1 MKNFKIFLSLFLSAL
16 LVLSFSG
23 CSQNGSSAGGANEAS
38 GPEKEGVLAV
48 HFLDVGQGDSEFI
61 ELPNGETMLIDAGE
75 ADMGKTVVSDIK
87 AVGAAEITYLVAT
100 HPHSD
105 HIGGLSEVLSAFD
118 VKNVYMPNAVSSSE
132 TYAGFL
138 DAVEAE
144 NCNVAEAKSGV
155 TVLNSGSL
163 CAEFVAPCSSDYKD
177 LNNYSA
183 AVKITY
189 GSTSFLFMGD
199 AEELSEKEITADID
213 ADVIKVGH
221 HGSNTSSGKEF
232 VSRVSAQYAVI
243 ECGENNSY
251 GHPNEEIVERW
262 EQSGAVVLRT
272 DLLGDILIS
281 SDGAEITYNG
291 ESSKGETEED
301 KTSFSDVNESETAA
315 SAENGEYKWVLNTS
329 SKKIHTPDCS
339 SVSNMNGQN
348 KEYSQKSISELE
360 AEGYSACGKCKP
372 SD

>member
-1 MKNFKIFLSLFLSAL
+1 MKNIKTVISFILSGALVFL
-16 LVLSFSG
+16 FSG
-23 CSQNGSSAGGANEAS
+23 CSVSGGFAVSGSSNEALRAA
-38 GPEKEGVLAV
+38 EEGILAV

-75 ADMGKTVVSDIK
+75 ADMGKTVVDDINAIGK
-87 AVGAAEITYLVAT
+87 TEITYLVAT

-105 HIGGLSEVLSAFD
+105 HIGGLHEVLSAFD

-132 TYAGFL
+132 TYSDFL

-155 TVLNSGSL
+155 SIINGDSL
-163 CAEFVAPCSSDYKD
+163 SVEFIAPCSAGYKD

-183 AVKITY
+183 AVKIIY
-189 GSTSFLFMGD
+189 GSTAFLFMGD
-199 AEELSEKEITADID
+199 AEALSENEISADVD

-221 HGSNTSSGKEF
+221 HGSNSSSGAEF
-232 VSRVSAQYAVI
+232 VSRVSAEYAVI

-251 GHPNEEIVERW
+251 GHPHQEIAERW
-262 EQSGAVVLRT
+262 KQSGAEVLRT

-281 SDGAEITYNG
+281 SNGTDIIYNG
-291 ESSKGETEED
+291 EGSTQEQEKLGG
-301 KTSFSDVNESETAA
+301 TAA
-315 SAENGEYKWVLNTS
+315 SAENTGYRWVLNTS
-329 SKKIHTPDCS
+329 SKKIHTSDCS
-339 SVSNMNGQN
+339 SVSDMNEQN
-348 KEYSQKSISELE
+348 KEYSSKSISELE
-360 AEGYSACGKCKP
+360 AEGYSACGKCRP

>member
-1 MKNFKIFLSLFLSAL
+1 MKNIKILFSLLLSAL
-16 LVLSFSG
+16 LVFSFSG
-23 CSQNGSSAGGANEAS
+23 CSVSDGSADGGASNEALNDAQ
-38 GPEKEGVLAV
+38 EGILAV

-75 ADMGKTVVSDIK
+75 ADMGKTVVDDINEIGK
-87 AVGAAEITYLVAT
+87 TEITYLVAT

-118 VKNVYMPNAVSSSE
+118 VENVYMPNAVSSSE
-132 TYAGFL
+132 TYSAFL

-144 NCNVAEAKSGV
+144 NCNVIEAKNGV
-155 TVLNSGSL
+155 SIINGDSL
-163 CAEFVAPCSSDYKD
+163 SVEFIAPCSDEYKD

-183 AVKITY
+183 VVKIIY
-189 GSTSFLFMGD
+189 GSTTFLFMGD
-199 AEELSEKEITADID
+199 AEELSEKEITASVN

-221 HGSNTSSGKEF
+221 HGSNTSSSAEF
-232 VSRVSAQYAVI
+232 VSRVSAEYAVI

-251 GHPNEEIVERW
+251 GHPHQEIVERW
-262 EQSGAVVLRT
+262 EQSGAEVLRT

-281 SDGAEITYNG
+281 SDGTNIIYNG
-291 ESSKGETEED
+291 ESSTQEQAP
-301 KTSFSDVNESETAA
+301 VSETAA
-315 SAENGEYKWVLNTS
+315 TDVNAEYKWVLNTS

-339 SVSNMNGQN
+339 SVSDMNEQN
-348 KEYSQKSISELE
+348 KELSSKSISELE